1 MKNLIK
7 KSEPILGLGES
18 IIVLAII
25 LGILGFLIIG
35 QHQEPQ
41 APLLIAFVVLM
52 VYGRLRGFTWDTI
65 IDGMRTG
72 LRAGVDPLV
81 IFLTIGVL
89 IATWIFSGTIP
100 TVMFWGFKIISIQF
114 FLPTVFLVCT
124 LVGIAC
130 GSSFTSVSTMGIA
143 FIGIG
148 TTLHFSPGLTAGA
161 IVSGAFCGSNISPLS
176 GTTNLAASTGE
187 IDIYTHIKSLL
198 WTDLP
203 AWFISLIF
211 FTLMGL
217 HPKPASLHTINV
229 MLDQL
234 QNNFWISPWTMLPVI
249 LLIILAIFKVPA
261 IPSLGLGALSAVI
274 LGWIHNPNISINSI
288 TELIMNGFVAH
299 TPNKNINLL
308 LSKGGI
314 SSMLTSL
321 ALIIFALA
329 LGGLLIKFNII
340 GVIITK
346 IEESV
351 KGIVGLTISAA
362 LTCIGVNLLVGEHYL
377 AIILPGESF
386 KEAFDHHN
394 LPRTAL
400 TRVLND
406 AGAAINAVV
415 PWSVSGVFI
424 AGTLRVNPLDFI
436 PFAIFPFLVTV
447 LCILA
452 GFVNVIKKKAPNKF
466 TFNLTLSPFLK
477 LSFFKYRFNFIYNSF
492 KN

>member
-1 MKNLIK
+1 MKKLIK

-386 KEAFDHHN
+386 KEAFDN
-394 LPRTAL
+394 QNFPRTAL

-452 GFVNVIKKKAPNKF
+452 GFVNVIKKKA
-466 TFNLTLSPFLK
+466 
-477 LSFFKYRFNFIYNSF
+477 
-492 KN
+492 

>member
-1 MKNLIK
+1 MKKLIK

-18 IIVLAII
+18 IIVLAVI

-203 AWFISLIF
+203 AWFISLMF

-217 HPKPASLHTINV
+217 HPKPASLHAINV

-314 SSMLTSL
+314 SSMLISL

-415 PWSVSGVFI
+415 PWSVSGVFV
-424 AGTLRVNPLDFI
+424 AGTLQVNPLDFI

-452 GFVNVIKKKAPNKF
+452 GFVNVIKKKA
-466 TFNLTLSPFLK
+466 
-477 LSFFKYRFNFIYNSF
+477 
-492 KN
+492 

>member
-1 MKNLIK
+1 MKKLIK

-18 IIVLAII
+18 IIVLAVI

-217 HPKPASLHTINV
+217 HPKPASLHAINV

-415 PWSVSGVFI
+415 PWSVSGVFV
-424 AGTLRVNPLDFI
+424 AGTLQVNPLDFI
-436 PFAIFPFLVTV
+436 PFTIFPFLVTV

-452 GFVNVIKKKAPNKF
+452 GFVNVIKKKA
-466 TFNLTLSPFLK
+466 
-477 LSFFKYRFNFIYNSF
+477 
-492 KN
+492 

>member
-1 MKNLIK
+1 MKKLIK

-18 IIVLAII
+18 IIVLAVI

-217 HPKPASLHTINV
+217 HPKPASLHAINV

-452 GFVNVIKKKAPNKF
+452 GFVNVIKKKA
-466 TFNLTLSPFLK
+466 
-477 LSFFKYRFNFIYNSF
+477 
-492 KN
+492 

>member
-1 MKNLIK
+1 MKKLIK
-7 KSEPILGLGES
+7 KSELILGLGES
-18 IIVLAII
+18 IIVLAVI

-217 HPKPASLHTINV
+217 HPKPASLHAINV

-415 PWSVSGVFI
+415 PWSVSGVFV
-424 AGTLRVNPLDFI
+424 AGTLQVNPLDFI

-452 GFVNVIKKKAPNKF
+452 GFVNVIKKKA
-466 TFNLTLSPFLK
+466 
-477 LSFFKYRFNFIYNSF
+477 
-492 KN
+492 

>member
-1 MKNLIK
+1 MKKLIK

-41 APLLIAFVVLM
+41 APLLIAFVILM

-274 LGWIHNPNISINSI
+274 LGWIHNPNISTNSI

-351 KGIVGLTISAA
+351 KGIIGLTISAA

-394 LPRTAL
+394 VPRTAL

-452 GFVNVIKKKAPNKF
+452 GFVNVIKKKA
-466 TFNLTLSPFLK
+466 
-477 LSFFKYRFNFIYNSF
+477 
-492 KN
+492 

>member
-1 MKNLIK
+1 MKKLIK

-217 HPKPASLHTINV
+217 HPKPASLHAINV

-340 GVIITK
+340 
-346 IEESV
+346 
-351 KGIVGLTISAA
+351 
-362 LTCIGVNLLVGEHYL
+362 
-377 AIILPGESF
+377 LPGESF

-394 LPRTAL
+394 VPRTAL

-436 PFAIFPFLVTV
+436 PFAVFPFLVTV

-452 GFVNVIKKKAPNKF
+452 GFVNVIKKKA
-466 TFNLTLSPFLK
+466 
-477 LSFFKYRFNFIYNSF
+477 
-492 KN
+492 

>member
-1 MKNLIK
+1 MKKLIK

-386 KEAFDHHN
+386 KEALDHHN

-452 GFVNVIKKKAPNKF
+452 GFVNVIKKKA
-466 TFNLTLSPFLK
+466 
-477 LSFFKYRFNFIYNSF
+477 
-492 KN
+492 

>member
-1 MKNLIK
+1 MKKLIK

-394 LPRTAL
+394 LPRTTL

-436 PFAIFPFLVTV
+436 PFAIFPFLVTI

-452 GFVNVIKKKAPNKF
+452 GFVNVIKKKA
-466 TFNLTLSPFLK
+466 
-477 LSFFKYRFNFIYNSF
+477 
-492 KN
+492 

>member
-1 MKNLIK
+1 MKKLIK

-18 IIVLAII
+18 IIVLAVI

-217 HPKPASLHTINV
+217 HPKPASLHAINV

-452 GFVNVIKKKAPNKF
+452 GFVNVVKKKA
-466 TFNLTLSPFLK
+466 
-477 LSFFKYRFNFIYNSF
+477 
-492 KN
+492 

>member
-1 MKNLIK
+1 MKKLIN

-436 PFAIFPFLVTV
+436 PFAIFPFLVTL

-452 GFVNVIKKKAPNKF
+452 GFVNVIKKKA
-466 TFNLTLSPFLK
+466 
-477 LSFFKYRFNFIYNSF
+477 
-492 KN
+492 

>member
-1 MKNLIK
+1 MKKLIK

-18 IIVLAII
+18 IIVLAVI

-124 LVGIAC
+124 LVGIDC

-217 HPKPASLHTINV
+217 HPKPASLHAINV

-415 PWSVSGVFI
+415 PWSVSGVFV
-424 AGTLRVNPLDFI
+424 AGTLQVNPLDFI

-452 GFVNVIKKKAPNKF
+452 GFVNVIKKKA
-466 TFNLTLSPFLK
+466 
-477 LSFFKYRFNFIYNSF
+477 
-492 KN
+492 

>member
-1 MKNLIK
+1 
-7 KSEPILGLGES
+7 
-18 IIVLAII
+18 
-25 LGILGFLIIG
+25 
-35 QHQEPQ
+35 
-41 APLLIAFVVLM
+41 M

-100 TVMFWGFKIISIQF
+100 TVMFWEFKIISIQF

-130 GSSFTSVSTMGIA
+130 GSSFTSVSTMEIA

-217 HPKPASLHTINV
+217 HPKPASLHAINV

-452 GFVNVIKKKAPNKF
+452 GFVNVIKKKA
-466 TFNLTLSPFLK
+466 
-477 LSFFKYRFNFIYNSF
+477 
-492 KN
+492 

>member
-1 MKNLIK
+1 MKKLIK

-18 IIVLAII
+18 IIVLAVI

-394 LPRTAL
+394 LSRTAL

-452 GFVNVIKKKAPNKF
+452 GFVNVIKKKA
-466 TFNLTLSPFLK
+466 
-477 LSFFKYRFNFIYNSF
+477 
-492 KN
+492 

>member
-1 MKNLIK
+1 MKKLIK

-18 IIVLAII
+18 IIVLAVI

-203 AWFISLIF
+203 AWIISLIF

-452 GFVNVIKKKAPNKF
+452 GFVNVIKKKA
-466 TFNLTLSPFLK
+466 
-477 LSFFKYRFNFIYNSF
+477 
-492 KN
+492 

>member
-1 MKNLIK
+1 MKKLIN

-217 HPKPASLHTINV
+217 HPKPASLHAINV

-386 KEAFDHHN
+386 KEAFDHYN

-452 GFVNVIKKKAPNKF
+452 GFVNVVKKKA
-466 TFNLTLSPFLK
+466 
-477 LSFFKYRFNFIYNSF
+477 
-492 KN
+492 

>member
-1 MKNLIK
+1 MKKLIK
-7 KSEPILGLGES
+7 KSEPILGLEES

-203 AWFISLIF
+203 AWVISLIF
-211 FTLMGL
+211 FTFMGL

-394 LPRTAL
+394 VPRTAL

-452 GFVNVIKKKAPNKF
+452 GFVNVVKKKA
-466 TFNLTLSPFLK
+466 
-477 LSFFKYRFNFIYNSF
+477 
-492 KN
+492 

>member
-1 MKNLIK
+1 MKKLIN

-18 IIVLAII
+18 IIVLSII

-377 AIILPGESF
+377 AIILPGEAF

-394 LPRTAL
+394 VPRTAL

-452 GFVNVIKKKAPNKF
+452 GFVNVVKKKA
-466 TFNLTLSPFLK
+466 
-477 LSFFKYRFNFIYNSF
+477 
-492 KN
+492 

>member
-1 MKNLIK
+1 MKKLIK

-249 LLIILAIFKVPA
+249 LLIILAIFKGPA

-452 GFVNVIKKKAPNKF
+452 GFVNVIKKKA
-466 TFNLTLSPFLK
+466 
-477 LSFFKYRFNFIYNSF
+477 
-492 KN
+492 

>member
-1 MKNLIK
+1 MKKLIK

-198 WTDLP
+198 WADLP

-217 HPKPASLHTINV
+217 HPKPASLHAINV

-452 GFVNVIKKKAPNKF
+452 GFVNVIKKKA
-466 TFNLTLSPFLK
+466 
-477 LSFFKYRFNFIYNSF
+477 
-492 KN
+492 

>member
-1 MKNLIK
+1 MKKLIK

-217 HPKPASLHTINV
+217 HPKPASLHAINV

-452 GFVNVIKKKAPNKF
+452 GFVNVIKKKA
-466 TFNLTLSPFLK
+466 
-477 LSFFKYRFNFIYNSF
+477 
-492 KN
+492 

>member
-1 MKNLIK
+1 MKKLIK

-52 VYGRLRGFTWDTI
+52 VYGRLRGFTWNTI

-452 GFVNVIKKKAPNKF
+452 GFVNVIKKKA
-466 TFNLTLSPFLK
+466 
-477 LSFFKYRFNFIYNSF
+477 
-492 KN
+492 

>member
-1 MKNLIK
+1 MKKLIK

-436 PFAIFPFLVTV
+436 PFAIFPFLITV

-452 GFVNVIKKKAPNKF
+452 GFVNVIKKKA
-466 TFNLTLSPFLK
+466 
-477 LSFFKYRFNFIYNSF
+477 
-492 KN
+492 

>member
-1 MKNLIK
+1 MKKLIK

-18 IIVLAII
+18 IIVLATI

-41 APLLIAFVVLM
+41 APLLIAFVVLI

-217 HPKPASLHTINV
+217 HPKPASLHAINV

-400 TRVLND
+400 TRILND

-452 GFVNVIKKKAPNKF
+452 GFVNVIKKKA
-466 TFNLTLSPFLK
+466 
-477 LSFFKYRFNFIYNSF
+477 
-492 KN
+492 

>member
-1 MKNLIK
+1 MKKLIK

-18 IIVLAII
+18 IIVLAVI

-161 IVSGAFCGSNISPLS
+161 IVSGAFCGSNISPLF

-217 HPKPASLHTINV
+217 HPKPASLHAINV

-415 PWSVSGVFI
+415 PWSVSGVFV
-424 AGTLRVNPLDFI
+424 AGTLQVNPLDFI

-452 GFVNVIKKKAPNKF
+452 GFVNVIKKKA
-466 TFNLTLSPFLK
+466 
-477 LSFFKYRFNFIYNSF
+477 
-492 KN
+492 

>member
-1 MKNLIK
+1 MKKLIK

-217 HPKPASLHTINV
+217 HPKPASLHAINV

-452 GFVNVIKKKAPNKF
+452 GFVNIVKKKA
-466 TFNLTLSPFLK
+466 
-477 LSFFKYRFNFIYNSF
+477 
-492 KN
+492 

>member
-1 MKNLIK
+1 MKKLIK

-394 LPRTAL
+394 VPRTAI

-452 GFVNVIKKKAPNKF
+452 GFVNVVKKKA
-466 TFNLTLSPFLK
+466 
-477 LSFFKYRFNFIYNSF
+477 
-492 KN
+492 

>member
-1 MKNLIK
+1 MKKLIN

-18 IIVLAII
+18 IIVLSII

-124 LVGIAC
+124 LVGIVC

-217 HPKPASLHTINV
+217 HPKPASLHAINV

-288 TELIMNGFVAH
+288 TKLIMNGFVAH

-452 GFVNVIKKKAPNKF
+452 GFVNVVKKKA
-466 TFNLTLSPFLK
+466 
-477 LSFFKYRFNFIYNSF
+477 
-492 KN
+492 

>member
-1 MKNLIK
+1 MKKLIN

-362 LTCIGVNLLVGEHYL
+362 LTCISVNLLVGEHYL

-394 LPRTAL
+394 VPRTAL

-452 GFVNVIKKKAPNKF
+452 GFVNVIKKKA
-466 TFNLTLSPFLK
+466 
-477 LSFFKYRFNFIYNSF
+477 
-492 KN
+492 

>member
-1 MKNLIK
+1 MKKLIK

-351 KGIVGLTISAA
+351 KGIVGLTISTA

-452 GFVNVIKKKAPNKF
+452 GFVNVIKKKA
-466 TFNLTLSPFLK
+466 
-477 LSFFKYRFNFIYNSF
+477 
-492 KN
+492 

>member
-1 MKNLIK
+1 MKKLIK

-18 IIVLAII
+18 IIVLAVI

-217 HPKPASLHTINV
+217 HPKPASLHAINV

-362 LTCIGVNLLVGEHYL
+362 LTCIGVNLLVDEHYL

-415 PWSVSGVFI
+415 PWSVSGVFV
-424 AGTLRVNPLDFI
+424 AGTLQVNPLDFI

-452 GFVNVIKKKAPNKF
+452 GFVNVIKKKA
-466 TFNLTLSPFLK
+466 
-477 LSFFKYRFNFIYNSF
+477 
-492 KN
+492 

>member
-1 MKNLIK
+1 MKKLIK

-18 IIVLAII
+18 IIVLAVI

-217 HPKPASLHTINV
+217 HPKPASLHAINV

-351 KGIVGLTISAA
+351 KGIVGLTVSAA

-415 PWSVSGVFI
+415 PWSVSGVFV
-424 AGTLRVNPLDFI
+424 AGTLQVNPLDFI

-452 GFVNVIKKKAPNKF
+452 GFVNVIKKKA
-466 TFNLTLSPFLK
+466 
-477 LSFFKYRFNFIYNSF
+477 
-492 KN
+492 

>member
-452 GFVNVIKKKAPNKF
+452 GFVNVIKKKA
-466 TFNLTLSPFLK
+466 
-477 LSFFKYRFNFIYNSF
+477 
-492 KN
+492 

>member
-1 MKNLIK
+1 MNKLIK

-436 PFAIFPFLVTV
+436 PFAIFPFLVTI

-452 GFVNVIKKKAPNKF
+452 GFVNVIKKKA
-466 TFNLTLSPFLK
+466 
-477 LSFFKYRFNFIYNSF
+477 
-492 KN
+492 

>member
-1 MKNLIK
+1 MKKLIN
-7 KSEPILGLGES
+7 KSEPSLGVGER

-217 HPKPASLHTINV
+217 HPKPASLHAINV

-452 GFVNVIKKKAPNKF
+452 GFVNVVKKKA
-466 TFNLTLSPFLK
+466 
-477 LSFFKYRFNFIYNSF
+477 
-492 KN
+492 

>member
-1 MKNLIK
+1 MKKLIK

-18 IIVLAII
+18 IIVLAVI

-217 HPKPASLHTINV
+217 HPKPASLHAINV

-394 LPRTAL
+394 VPRTAL

-452 GFVNVIKKKAPNKF
+452 GFVNVVKKKA
-466 TFNLTLSPFLK
+466 
-477 LSFFKYRFNFIYNSF
+477 
-492 KN
+492 

>member
-1 MKNLIK
+1 MKKLIK

-148 TTLHFSPGLTAGA
+148 TTLHFSPGLTACA

-452 GFVNVIKKKAPNKF
+452 GFVNVIKKKA
-466 TFNLTLSPFLK
+466 
-477 LSFFKYRFNFIYNSF
+477 
-492 KN
+492 

>member
-1 MKNLIK
+1 MKKLIN

-18 IIVLAII
+18 IIVLSII

-130 GSSFTSVSTMGIA
+130 GSSFTSVSTMEIA

-217 HPKPASLHTINV
+217 HPKPASLHAINV

-308 LSKGGI
+308 LSKGSI

-452 GFVNVIKKKAPNKF
+452 GFVNVIKKKA
-466 TFNLTLSPFLK
+466 
-477 LSFFKYRFNFIYNSF
+477 
-492 KN
+492 